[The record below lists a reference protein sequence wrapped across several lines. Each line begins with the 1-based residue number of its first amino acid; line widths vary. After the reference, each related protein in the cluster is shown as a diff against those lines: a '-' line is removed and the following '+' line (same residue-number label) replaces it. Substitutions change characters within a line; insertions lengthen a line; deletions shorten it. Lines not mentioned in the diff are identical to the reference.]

1 MPFDEPGWWYG
12 ADDRRARWLAPAARL
27 WSRVAIARHARQHP
41 YRSRLPVI
49 CIGNFTA
56 GGTGKTPLALHI
68 AALLK
73 NAGENPVL
81 LTRGYGG
88 RLAGPLWVEPGRQ
101 DASDVGDEPL
111 LLARTAPVMLARD
124 RRRGALAIEAEE
136 NVGGAGPASVI
147 VMDDGLQN
155 PALAKDLAIALVDGM
170 RGVGNGLVMPAG
182 PLRAPLEFQLGLV
195 DAIVVTRRPGAADP
209 VTQAAQATTPTT
221 PPTTTATDAQPG
233 LSGQSAKSGKSGE
246 PAEPPASAMDP
257 TTAPIAGP
265 RVLASLRQGFPG
277 PVLSAAQSPVG
288 DTSWLAGAPLFR
300 PAARTRRQS
309 RRRGCLSRPPCL
321 HGSRRG
327 ADARQGA
334 AGLGNTGH
342 DGKGPGAIGGRKPHV
357 ADPAGVRCRRR
368 RAPGRPRTL
377 GSAHR
382 RLPSRSQAQLTASAS
397 DDSRSSLAGFRPTA
411 AGGGPSLALPVPT
424 AFADR

>member
-101 DASDVGDEPL
+101 DVSDVGDEPL

-288 DTSWLAGAPLFR
+288 DTSWLAGAPVFAYAGIGNPGRFFDLLRELGANLVGAVAFR
-300 PAARTRRQS
+300 DHHAFTEADAARMLDKAQQASAILVTTEKDLARIAGPMHPATRGEQRSASAPPLARLAAES
-309 RRRGCLSRPPCL
+309 RMLPIRLAFDAADAARLADLVLSAAHTGGYRRGL
-321 HGSRRG
+321 RR
-327 ADARQGA
+327 
-334 AGLGNTGH
+334 
-342 DGKGPGAIGGRKPHV
+342 
-357 ADPAGVRCRRR
+357 
-368 RAPGRPRTL
+368 
-377 GSAHR
+377 S
-382 RLPSRSQAQLTASAS
+382 
-397 DDSRSSLAGFRPTA
+397 
-411 AGGGPSLALPVPT
+411 
-424 AFADR
+424 